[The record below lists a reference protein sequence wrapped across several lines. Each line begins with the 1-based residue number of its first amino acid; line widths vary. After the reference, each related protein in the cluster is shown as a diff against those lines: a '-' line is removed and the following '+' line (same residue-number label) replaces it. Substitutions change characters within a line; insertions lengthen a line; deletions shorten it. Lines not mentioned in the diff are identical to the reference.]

1 MKREILIS
9 ATQREVRVA
18 ILEDDQLVEMQVDRP
33 EARRMVGDIYWGK
46 VDAVL
51 PGLQAAF
58 IDIGTEKSA
67 FLHASDLV
75 YDEGDDDSDDDDDD
89 DADVAE
95 IVVPSAETDQPD
107 DTDSPYAPE
116 ADAPRKVF
124 ESREKPASDDK
135 GGDDQN
141 GGEKKEGGGR
151 RGRRRGRGGRGGGGG
166 GGGGANANA
175 VPATAETADSDEG
188 GAAAV
193 DGGSAPSAPAAAIGG
208 GAHGGGSPRGG
219 GGGGGRRGGGGRGG
233 RRPRAEPPQI
243 QDVLKRGQSIIVQV
257 SKEPISTKGPRVTAQ
272 VSIAGRFVVFMP
284 FASRVGVSRK
294 IGERAERQRLRE
306 QVNKVLPKNSGG
318 VIVRTVGED
327 ITQETFQNEI
337 TSLISQWAKIN
348 KKTKFVGNPPKLLH
362 RETSLTRSIIR
373 DLFSEKI
380 DSLTVDSKQLF
391 NEIVEYLGS
400 IAPDLVDRVKLYEE
414 KVPLFDKMEIETE
427 IRDLFKRR
435 CDLPSG
441 GYIIIEPTEA
451 LVSVDVNSGRF
462 VGKKDPEKTIFKTN
476 SEAAKEIARQMRLRD
491 IGGIIVCDFIDM
503 ETRQNRERVLNE
515 LRTHLGRDRARTKAF
530 AVSDLGLIEM
540 TRQRVRQSHLQS
552 MTESC
557 PICGGTGRVFTPETI
572 VRRMERSVRR
582 IAVEGRKDNL
592 VVKLHPD
599 TAIYLL
605 ENERD
610 LLKKLEKGL
619 GFSLEMRDDPLLRPD
634 EFKLV
639 VKGAGRDVTKQ
650 YAVA

>member
-51 PGLQAAF
+51 PGIQAAF

-67 FLHASDLV
+67 FLHNSDLV
-75 YDEGDDDSDDDDDD
+75 YDEDDDDEDD
-89 DADVAE
+89 DAEEVESDDESHAE
-95 IVVPSAETDQPD
+95 PDPADAVVDLAPD
-107 DTDSPYAPE
+107 ASPYADGAEPV
-116 ADAPRKVF
+116 AAVVSAPVPAPAQQRK
-124 ESREKPASDDK
+124 RR
-135 GGDDQN
+135 
-141 GGEKKEGGGR
+141 GGGR
-151 RGRRRGRGGRGGGGG
+151 R
-166 GGGGANANA
+166 
-175 VPATAETADSDEG
+175 PKK
-188 GAAAV
+188 
-193 DGGSAPSAPAAAIGG
+193 
-208 GAHGGGSPRGG
+208 
-219 GGGGGRRGGGGRGG
+219 
-233 RRPRAEPPQI
+233 EPPQI
-243 QDVLKRGQSIIVQV
+243 QDVLKRGQHIIVQV
-257 SKEPISTKGPRVTAQ
+257 SKEPISTKGPRCTAQ
-272 VSIAGRFVVFMP
+272 VSLAGRFVVFMP

-294 IGERAERQRLRE
+294 IGDRAERGRLRE
-306 QVNKVLPKNSGG
+306 QVQKVLPKNSGG

-327 ITQETFQNEI
+327 VTQETFEREI
-337 TSLISQWAKIN
+337 TTLINQWQKIN
-348 KKTKFVGNPPKLLH
+348 KKTKFVGSPPKLLH
-362 RETSLTRSIIR
+362 RETSLTRGIIR
-373 DLFSEKI
+373 DLFSTKV
-380 DSLTVDSKQLF
+380 DKLTVDSKQVY
-391 NEIVEYLGS
+391 NEVVEYLND
-400 IAPDLVDRVKLYEE
+400 IAPELVDRVALYEE
-414 KVPLFDKMEIETE
+414 KTPLFDKANIEGE

-462 VGKKDPEKTIFKTN
+462 VGKRDPEKTIYKTN
-476 SEAAKEIARQMRLRD
+476 SEAAREVARQIRLRD

-503 ETRQNRERVLNE
+503 ETKANRDKVLQE

-540 TRQRVRQSHLQS
+540 TRQRVRQSHLQN
-552 MTESC
+552 MTEAC
-557 PICGGTGRVFTPETI
+557 PVCAGTGRVFTPETI

-582 IAVEGRKDNL
+582 IAVEGRRDSL

-610 LLKKLEKGL
+610 LLKKLSKGL
-619 GFSLEMRDDPLLRPD
+619 GFTLEMRDDPLLRPD

-639 VKGAGRDVTKQ
+639 VKGAGRDVTQQ

>member
-58 IDIGTEKSA
+58 VDIGTEKAA

-75 YDEGDDDSDDDDDD
+75 YDEGDDSDDDDDD
-89 DADVAE
+89 DADEAAIAE
-95 IVVPSAETDQPD
+95 PSAETDQPD
-107 DTDSPYAPE
+107 DTDSPYAPDGPDDGPKIVVASTE
-116 ADAPRKVF
+116 AP
-124 ESREKPASDDK
+124 K
-135 GGDDQN
+135 GGR
-141 GGEKKEGGGR
+141 EGGGR
-151 RGRRRGRGGRGGGGG
+151 RGRRGRGRRGRGNGE
-166 GGGGANANA
+166 GGGA
-175 VPATAETADSDEG
+175 PAAES
-188 GAAAV
+188 GA
-193 DGGSAPSAPAAAIGG
+193 PAPAAESAQ
-208 GAHGGGSPRGG
+208 ATPAPRPEKNEKSERSDKTEK
-219 GGGGGRRGGGGRGG
+219 GGGGGRRGG
-233 RRPRAEPPQI
+233 RRQRAEPPQI

-294 IGERAERQRLRE
+294 IGDRAERQRLRE

-337 TSLISQWAKIN
+337 TTLINQWAKIN

-362 RETSLTRSIIR
+362 RETSLTRCIFR
-373 DLFSEKI
+373 YLFSDKI
-380 DSLTVDSKQLF
+380 DSLTVDSKQIF
-391 NEIVEYLGS
+391 NEIVEYLQG
-400 IAPDLVDRVKLYEE
+400 IAPELVDRVKLYEE
-414 KVPLFDKMEIETE
+414 KVPLFDKADIETE

-462 VGKKDPEKTIFKTN
+462 VGKKDPEKTILKTN
-476 SEAAKEIARQMRLRD
+476 SEAAREIARQVRLRD

-557 PICGGTGRVFTPETI
+557 PTCNGTGRVFTPETI

-582 IAVEGRKDNL
+582 IAVDGRRDNL

-639 VKGAGRDVTKQ
+639 VKGAGRDVTQQ